1 MTNELN
7 KTVTDY
13 LVAVNTAMVDA
24 NLKMFDANVK
34 MATAVAQQLNLH
46 KFFESALRG

>member
-7 KTVTDY
+7 QTVTDY
-13 LVAVNTAMVDA
+13 LIALNTAMVDA

-34 MATAVAQQLNLH
+34 MATAFAQQLNIH
-46 KFFESALRG
+46 KVFESFSRR